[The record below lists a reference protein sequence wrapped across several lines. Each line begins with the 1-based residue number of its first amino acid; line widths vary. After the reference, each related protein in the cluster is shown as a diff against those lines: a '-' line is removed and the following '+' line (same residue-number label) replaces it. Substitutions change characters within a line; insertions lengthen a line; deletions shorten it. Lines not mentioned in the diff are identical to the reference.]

1 MKEYNLEGFE
11 RGLFELG
18 ITLSE
23 EQKTQFLQYYELLVE
38 WNSFMNLTAIT
49 EFDQVITKHFLD
61 SYRSQ
66 RGRKTLPVRTRK
78 SVRADR
84 NRCRERSFCDRGICR
99 CPSV

>member
-18 ITLSE
+18 IKLSE

-61 SYRSQ
+61 SLSLVKVCDVAHRVIIASSTG
-66 RGRKTLPVRTRK
+66 RGRHVGVPPPT
-78 SVRADR
+78 
-84 NRCRERSFCDRGICR
+84 
-99 CPSV
+99 